1 MRREDN
7 AQSGPRWRAVL
18 EARWRDRLQEV
29 TELSLAYHRVAAD
42 ALGGI
47 EDKQARRLLRRAI
60 AARRRLADTE
70 EALGRLAAGGFGR
83 CEQCGAVIAE
93 VLLAAV
99 PESRYCAGC
108 AAGSIRTGTGTGP
121 AAAGPSN
128 LVPIQRRAA
137 AGHS

>member
-7 AQSGPRWRAVL
+7 RQSSPRWRAVL

-42 ALGGI
+42 ALNGI

-70 EALGRLAAGGFGR
+70 EALGRLAAGGFGQ

-93 VLLAAV
+93 GLLAAV
-99 PESRYCAGC
+99 PESRYCADC
-108 AAGSIRTGTGTGP
+108 AAGTAAAETGP
-121 AAAGPSN
+121 VTAGPPTV
-128 LVPIQRRAA
+128 VPMQRRAA
-137 AGHS
+137 AGRS

>member
-42 ALGGI
+42 ALDGL

-70 EALGRLAAGGFGR
+70 EALGRLAAGGFGQ
-83 CEQCGAVIAE
+83 CEQCGSVIA
-93 VLLAAV
+93 VGLLAAV
-99 PESRYCAGC
+99 PESRYCTGC
-108 AAGSIRTGTGTGP
+108 AADGATTGDGP
-121 AAAGPSN
+121 VAAGPAN
-128 LVPIQRRAA
+128 VVPMQRRAA
-137 AGHS
+137 AGHR

>member
-7 AQSGPRWRAVL
+7 GQSGPRWRAVL

-47 EDKQARRLLRRAI
+47 ENKQARRLLRWAI

-70 EALGRLAAGGFGR
+70 EALGRLAAGDFGQ
-83 CEQCGAVIAE
+83 CEQCGAAIAE
-93 VLLAAV
+93 GLLAAV

-108 AAGSIRTGTGTGP
+108 AADSVTTGTGP
-121 AAAGPSN
+121 VPAGPPN
-128 LVPIQRRAA
+128 VVPMQLRAP
-137 AGHS
+137 AGRP

>member
-42 ALGGI
+42 ALDGI

-83 CEQCGAVIAE
+83 CEQCGTVIGE
-93 VLLAAV
+93 GLLAAV
-99 PESRYCAGC
+99 PESRYCADC
-108 AAGSIRTGTGTGP
+108 AAGTVAAGTGP
-121 AAAGPSN
+121 LAAGPPTV
-128 LVPIQRRAA
+128 VPMQRRAA
-137 AGHS
+137 AGRS

>member
-7 AQSGPRWRAVL
+7 GKSGPRWRAVL

-47 EDKQARRLLRRAI
+47 EDRQARRLLRRAI

-70 EALGRLAAGGFGR
+70 EALGRLAAGGFGH
-83 CEQCGAVIAE
+83 CEQCGALIAE
-93 VLLAAV
+93 GLLAAA
-99 PESRYCAGC
+99 PEFRYCAGC
-108 AAGSIRTGTGTGP
+108 AAGSGTTGTDP
-121 AAAGPSN
+121 VAAGPAN
-128 LVPIQRRAA
+128 VVPMQRRAA
-137 AGHS
+137 AGHR